1 MAGKILKMERLSYVE
16 IEKLDRRKTA
26 FLIAISPLEEHG
38 PHLPVGVDAFN
49 AYFFA
54 ELTAKTIVEQRPDY
68 DAVLFPLLPLGTQVY
83 RYIGSF
89 SVAPRTIY
97 DIVFSTGKSLAMHG
111 FKNIFVISAHGT
123 PKQIVAIEAACLKI
137 KKKYRANMICLSGK
151 MTEQFL
157 KGELYADIAV
167 KLNRDLTD
175 EEKHLLKY
183 DTHAG
188 WWETAM
194 MLKLYPDLVDE
205 SYLELKPYLRDWKTK
220 KVVSDGVPWRGY
232 VGAPAKADA
241 AFAEASIE
249 VFAERSRELINR
261 SLDGEDVTAEVLSPF
276 YRYRIFHP
284 FFRRQVALAV
294 GGLILIIIIIFAI
307 ITIK

>member
-1 MAGKILKMERLSYVE
+1 MAGRIHKIERLSYVE
-16 IEKLDRRKTA
+16 IEKLDRQKTV

-38 PHLPVGVDAFN
+38 PHLPIGVDAFN

-54 ELTAKTIVEQRPDY
+54 EHTAKTIIDGRPDY

-89 SVAPRTIY
+89 SVLPRTVY
-97 DIVFSTGKSLAMHG
+97 DIVLSTGKALAVHD

-123 PKQIVAIEAACLKI
+123 PRQIVAIEAACLKI
-137 KKKYRANMICLSGK
+137 KKKYSANMICLSGK

-157 KGELYADIAV
+157 KGELYEDIAA
-167 KLNRDLTD
+167 KLNRELTD
-175 EEKHLLKY
+175 DEKHLLKY

-194 MLKLYPDLVDE
+194 MLKLYPDLVND
-205 SYLELKPYLRDWKTK
+205 SYLNLKPYLRDWKTK
-220 KVVSDGVPWRGY
+220 EIISKGVPWRGY

-249 VFAERSRELINR
+249 VFAERSRDLINR
-261 SLDGEDVTAEVLSPF
+261 SLDGEDVTGEVLSPF

-284 FFRRQVALAV
+284 FFRRQVAVAV
-294 GGLILIIIIIFAI
+294 GLILIAMIIIAVIMM
-307 ITIK
+307 K

>member
-1 MAGKILKMERLSYVE
+1 MAGKILNIERLSYIE
-16 IEKLDRRKTA
+16 IENLDRHKTV

-54 ELTAKTIVEQRPDY
+54 ERTARTIIEERPDF

-89 SVAPRTIY
+89 AVTPRTVY
-97 DIVFSTGKSLAMHG
+97 EIVYGTGRSLAIYG
-111 FKNIFVISAHGT
+111 FEHIFVVSAHGT

-137 KKKYRANMICLSGK
+137 KNRYKANMICLSGK

-157 KGELYADIAV
+157 KGELHGDIAA
-167 KLNRDLTD
+167 KLQRNLTD
-175 EEKHLLKY
+175 EEKRLLKY
-183 DTHAG
+183 DSHAG

-194 MLKLYPDLVDE
+194 MLKLYPELVHD
-205 SYLELKPYLRDWKTK
+205 SYLTLKPYLRDLKTK
-220 KVVSDGVPWRGY
+220 KVISDGVPWRGY

-241 AFAEASIE
+241 AFAEASIQ
-249 VFAERSRELINR
+249 VFAERSRDLINR
-261 SLDGEDVTAEVLSPF
+261 SLNGEDVTGEVLSPF
-276 YRYRIFHP
+276 YRLRIFHP
-284 FFRRQVALAV
+284 FFRRQAALAV
-294 GGLILIIIIIFAI
+294 GGLLLLVLVAFALS
-307 ITIK
+307 KYF